1 MTSLP
6 HFLVARAEP
15 SKPSEPRQYATIT
28 RRPPCVSWRARVRI
42 AREPSL
48 STVRERPL
56 GSGGG
61 VTTAAFGF
69 AERVAFEA
77 GDPVPL
83 LDGAILAADV
93 VED

>member
-6 HFLVARAEP
+6 HFLVARAGP
-15 SKPSEPRQYATIT
+15 SKPSEPRRYTTIT
-28 RRPPCVSWRARVRI
+28 RRASWRVRVGI

-69 AERVAFEA
+69 AERAAFEA